1 MTASEWADLRAK
13 QARINAFLI
22 GSIAGIGAAL
32 ILAAAISSIV
42 DRRNEALTQRR
53 ISMIRAEASA
63 DSEECKRVVRVLS
76 GEEYSAVLALY
87 RQTPE
92 GRR

>member
-1 MTASEWADLRAK
+1 MASEWADLRAK

-22 GSIAGIGAAL
+22 GGIIGIGAAL
-32 ILAAAISSIV
+32 ILAAALSSIV
-42 DRRNEALTQRR
+42 DGRNESLTQRR

-63 DSEECKRVVRVLS
+63 DAEECKRVVRVLS
-76 GEEYSAVLALY
+76 GEEYSAVLSLY